1 MLMRYLGEAPGHS
14 EWLQGR
20 INLEEVAREILS
32 KKKFLE
38 FLALRRGDGSDED
51 ERSDSA
57 TTFDEEEDEAEEDAS
72 GKTSPSK
79 LTLINSISS
88 N

>member
-51 ERSDSA
+51 V
-57 TTFDEEEDEAEEDAS
+57 AEGEGRDRI
-72 GKTSPSK
+72 GMD
-79 LTLINSISS
+79 
-88 N
+88 